1 MVHFTRNACRL
12 RGLGASEMT
21 TDLRHLQAQPQWI
34 GGYVVMQN
42 GLSGHNRENRLPVT
56 RTMSTDNLFA
66 ERHYRIGDLAEL
78 WSIGRETVRLIV
90 KDEPG
95 VIQIRCGRKKAH
107 TTYSVPASV
116 AERIHRRLAER

>member
-1 MVHFTRNACRL
+1 MAT
-12 RGLGASEMT
+12 G
-21 TDLRHLQAQPQWI
+21 LRHLQAQLQWL
-34 GGYVVMQN
+34 GGYVAMQTS
-42 GLSGHNRENRLPVT
+42 LSGHNRENRLPVT

-78 WSIGRETVRLIV
+78 WSIGRETIRLIV